1 MGDDDIRVIVSILDG
16 VLERDVRNAALMDR
30 LMDVI
35 LSLCFSS
42 REVLIQFGSIAAV
55 IDCMVEHEG
64 NERIQEK
71 GCTILAL
78 LASTEKLQD
87 IQKIGLAD
95 DGIDLIVSA
104 LAGFTENLVVQT
116 NACRALSHLSID
128 NESRMLIA
136 SQGGPIMLVNAMNRF
151 RDEVDLLDAA
161 CSALLNLSSDADEQ
175 ILLESNVVET
185 VVATMRQQKMSA
197 KLQEKCLGILQN
209 LSIRST
215 DFKRSIA
222 EAGGV
227 GAVVVAMREFMGS
240 PSVLERCFTTLWSLA
255 VLETNQSLIAR
266 EGGIG
271 MVINGM
277 MACIDF
283 NRVQKQA
290 CGCLN
295 VLSADSANKTA
306 IRDLGGVDAVVYAMW
321 AHYKSDDVL
330 IEACRLLSTLAVT
343 VQTNEVMIVSDGDV
357 SAILSAMRRFPY
369 SEQLQETACTALRN
383 FLLSAHN
390 VEVVRPQ
397 RKDLEELID
406 IASSRYPGRCS
417 ERATQIRASIC

>member
-1 MGDDDIRVIVSILDG
+1 
-16 VLERDVRNAALMDR
+16 
-30 LMDVI
+30 

-42 REVLIQFGSIAAV
+42 REVLIQLGSIAAV
-55 IDCMVEHEG
+55 IDSMVEHEG

-71 GCTILAL
+71 GCTILAF

-87 IQKIGLAD
+87 ILSIAET

-104 LAGFTENLVVQT
+104 LAGFTENMVVQT

-136 SQGGPIMLVNAMNRF
+136 SQGGLIMLVNVMNTF

-185 VVATMRQQKMSA
+185 VVATMRHQKQSA

-209 LSIRST
+209 VSM
-215 DFKRSIA
+215 RSIKSKRAVA

-271 MVINGM
+271 MAINGM

-295 VLSADSANKTA
+295 VLSSDSANKAA
-306 IRDLGGVDAVVYAMW
+306 IRDSGGVDAVVYAMW

-343 VQTNEVMIVSDGDV
+343 VQTNEVMIVSDSDV

-397 RKDLEELID
+397 MTDLEELITV
-406 IASSRYPGRCS
+406 ASSRFPGRCS
-417 ERATQIRASIC
+417 ERATQIRSSLC